1 MADTIARLIFEA
13 NTAQLKKANDEL
25 KKLAKESGK
34 STKAI
39 TEQTTAEQKL
49 AKAKAASDKVQAKI
63 VAAKNKRET
72 QAYAEQIKRDKASAV
87 SAKKVSEQRAKAA
100 EKASEQV
107 KIASEKAAAAQQ
119 KAAEKATQAQ
129 AKEAK
134 KAAEAQKKAVVNAAK
149 AQEKASAKAA
159 ARIRVLAKAEI
170 AAYKEAEKLA
180 AAARKAGKAVENQGK
195 AAGKVTKKNEKLAKA
210 FQKASNTAAILTG
223 PLGGVSGRLS
233 FIATG
238 LGRVNAGA
246 LAGAVAFA
254 GLATATVLSVKHFAE
269 FESQIFKLEAM
280 LKATGGT
287 VGLTSAEL
295 EQLANDIG
303 MATLASAGDIR
314 EAQGILLTFGTI
326 TGKQFKETTAL
337 SQDLAAVM
345 GVTAQSAAKTLGKAL
360 EDPINNLSSLSRAGV
375 VFTDTEKEIIDALMR
390 TNRGM
395 EAQDFIISKLT
406 KKVGGAGEGAGK
418 GLAGAFDGLSEQVGL
433 LKIAFAK
440 ESGAASFFEKTTK
453 RFTLLAKSIT
463 DALNAADEANIKDPS
478 GSTKGGGSAKSKMLS
493 FFNPPSLKEQ
503 SASIMRGEGVI
514 KSRNTI
520 APMTPEEIVE
530 NEATIQNIADETD
543 LQMAG
548 TVNSDAPAKKK
559 EEEVKPPPLP
569 FADLPSTKEANAEMM
584 AMDLEIL
591 ESKLANATLLDDF
604 HTQFRDQKLELD
616 QAAAVAEYEAA
627 ILKAD
632 QDAIFGEE
640 RKALA
645 MEELIAKNEV
655 IMNNNLLLEEEE
667 LRHKAK
673 LGDIDAKAELARNK
687 FSEMTGRQ
695 KLKTF
700 SNQLTAGLNSFG
712 KNSKKMFA
720 IQKAVGIANATINMF
735 EGVNAGVRLGWPMAI
750 PAVAYAVGTGMSSIN
765 SIRSQTVGGGG
776 GGGAP
781 SVGGSSGSSAAISA
795 PVQEAVSAEPV
806 EAPQPINVTV
816 DGSIDPSGARRIIE
830 AINEATEDGLE
841 INALVG
847 S

>member
-34 STKAI
+34 STKAV

-49 AKAKAASDKVQAKI
+49 AKAKSASDKVQAKI

-72 QAYAEQIKRDKASAV
+72 QAYAEQIKRDNASAV
-87 SAKKVSEQRAKAA
+87 SAKKASDQRAKAA

-107 KIASEKAAAAQQ
+107 QIASQKSASAQQ

-129 AKEAK
+129 AKEAN

-180 AAARKAGKAVENQGK
+180 AAARKAGKAVESQGK
-195 AAGKVTKKNEKLAKA
+195 AADKVTKKNEKLAKA

-238 LGRVNAGA
+238 LGRVNVGA

-314 EAQGILLTFGTI
+314 EAQGILLTFGSI

-375 VFTDTEKEIIDALMR
+375 VFTDTEKEIIDALIR

-418 GLAGAFDGLSEQVGL
+418 GLAGAFDGLGEQVGL

-463 DALNAADEANIKDPS
+463 DALNAADKANIKDPS
-478 GSTKGGGSAKSKMLS
+478 GSTKGGSSFKSKVID
-493 FFNPPSLKEQ
+493 FVNPPSLADQK
-503 SASIMRGEGVI
+503 ASIMSGAGTI
-514 KSRNTI
+514 TSRSTM
-520 APMTPEEIVE
+520 APMTPEETAA
-530 NEATIQNIADETD
+530 NESIIQTISDDTD
-543 LQMAG
+543 LQMAA
-548 TVNSDAPAKKK
+548 TDNSDAPAKKK

-569 FADLPSTKEANAEMM
+569 FADLPSTREANAEMM

-604 HTQFRDQKLELD
+604 HTQFRDQKLEAD
-616 QAAAVAEYEAA
+616 QAAAVAEYEAS
-627 ILKAD
+627 ILKAE
-632 QDAIFGEE
+632 QDTIFGEE

-655 IMNNNLLLEEEE
+655 IMNNHLLLEQEE

-673 LGDIDAKAELARNK
+673 LGDIDAKAELERLK

-700 SNQLTAGLNSFG
+700 SNQMNTALQSFG
-712 KNSKKMFA
+712 NNSKKMFK

-735 EGVNAGVRLGWPMAI
+735 EGVNAGVRLGWPLAI
-750 PAVAYAVGTGMSSIN
+750 PAVAYAIGTGMSSIN

-781 SVGGSSGSSAAISA
+781 SGGGASGSSAAISA
-795 PVQEAVSAEPV
+795 PVQEAVSEAPQ

-830 AINEATEDGLE
+830 AINEATEDGLQ

>member
-25 KKLAKESGK
+25 KKLAKESNK
-34 STKAI
+34 STRAV

-72 QAYAEQIKRDKASAV
+72 QAYAEQIKRDNASAV
-87 SAKKVSEQRAKAA
+87 SAKKVSDQRAKAA

-159 ARIRVLAKAEI
+159 ARIRMLAKAEI

-180 AAARKAGKAVENQGK
+180 AAARKAGKAVESQGK

-254 GLATATVLSVKHFAE
+254 GLAAATVLSVKHFAE

-418 GLAGAFDGLSEQVGL
+418 GLAGAFDGLSE
-433 LKIAFAK
+433 
-440 ESGAASFFEKTTK
+440 
-453 RFTLLAKSIT
+453 
-463 DALNAADEANIKDPS
+463 
-478 GSTKGGGSAKSKMLS
+478 
-493 FFNPPSLKEQ
+493 
-503 SASIMRGEGVI
+503 
-514 KSRNTI
+514 
-520 APMTPEEIVE
+520 
-530 NEATIQNIADETD
+530 
-543 LQMAG
+543 
-548 TVNSDAPAKKK
+548 
-559 EEEVKPPPLP
+559 
-569 FADLPSTKEANAEMM
+569 
-584 AMDLEIL
+584 
-591 ESKLANATLLDDF
+591 
-604 HTQFRDQKLELD
+604 
-616 QAAAVAEYEAA
+616 
-627 ILKAD
+627 
-632 QDAIFGEE
+632 
-640 RKALA
+640 
-645 MEELIAKNEV
+645 
-655 IMNNNLLLEEEE
+655 
-667 LRHKAK
+667 
-673 LGDIDAKAELARNK
+673 
-687 FSEMTGRQ
+687 
-695 KLKTF
+695 
-700 SNQLTAGLNSFG
+700 
-712 KNSKKMFA
+712 
-720 IQKAVGIANATINMF
+720 
-735 EGVNAGVRLGWPMAI
+735 
-750 PAVAYAVGTGMSSIN
+750 
-765 SIRSQTVGGGG
+765 
-776 GGGAP
+776 
-781 SVGGSSGSSAAISA
+781 
-795 PVQEAVSAEPV
+795 
-806 EAPQPINVTV
+806 
-816 DGSIDPSGARRIIE
+816 
-830 AINEATEDGLE
+830 
-841 INALVG
+841 
-847 S
+847 

>member
-34 STKAI
+34 STKAV

-49 AKAKAASDKVQAKI
+49 AKAKTASDKVQAKI

-72 QAYAEQIKRDKASAV
+72 QAYAEQIKRDNASAV
-87 SAKKVSEQRAKAA
+87 LAKKVSDQRAKAA

-107 KIASEKAAAAQQ
+107 KAASEKAAAAQQ
-119 KAAEKATQAQ
+119 KASEKATQAQ

-170 AAYKEAEKLA
+170 AAYKEAERLEKAANKAASGVDKVGKSAGNAGKKTNKLA
-180 AAARKAGKAVENQGK
+180 EEFKR
-195 AAGKVTKKNEKLAKA
+195 
-210 FQKASNTAAILTG
+210 ASNTAAILTG

-238 LGRVNAGA
+238 LGRVTPLA
-246 LAGAVAFA
+246 LAGTVGIAGLGAAA
-254 GLATATVLSVKHFAE
+254 GLALSEFAE
-269 FESQIFKLEAM
+269 FESQVFKLEAM
-280 LKATGGT
+280 LQATGGT
-287 VGLTSAEL
+287 VGLTSQEL
-295 EQLANDIG
+295 QDLANEVG

-314 EAQGILLTFGTI
+314 EAQGILLTFGSI
-326 TGKQFKETTAL
+326 TGKQFKETTVL

-433 LKIAFAK
+433 LKQAFAEESGLADFFEARVKSLTAFAK
-440 ESGAASFFEKTTK
+440 SLTEAISAAEDTPTPKGGNARK
-453 RFTLLAKSIT
+453 AVRARNQAN
-463 DALNAADEANIKDPS
+463 ALDRANAAPEMTNEEK
-478 GSTKGGGSAKSKMLS
+478 
-493 FFNPPSLKEQ
+493 
-503 SASIMRGEGVI
+503 
-514 KSRNTI
+514 I
-520 APMTPEEIVE
+520 A
-530 NEATIQNIADETD
+530 
-543 LQMAG
+543 AG
-548 TVNSDAPAKKK
+548 THKQSKRGFVEIDAPRQIGGVSTAEGSDIGATGGAKDTT
-559 EEEVKPPPLP
+559 EEAATPPPLP
-569 FADLPSTKEANAEMM
+569 FADLPSTKEANAALM

-591 ESKLANATLLDDF
+591 ESKMANATILDDF
-604 HTQFRDQKLELD
+604 HTQFREQKLAAD
-616 QAAAVAEYEAA
+616 QQAAVAEYEAA
-627 ILKAD
+627 ILKAE
-632 QDAIFGEE
+632 QDTLFGEE

-655 IMNNNLLLEEEE
+655 IMNNNLLLEQEEE
-667 LRHKAK
+667 RHKAK
-673 LGDIDAKAELARNK
+673 LGDIDAKAAIAKAKFEKLTRGQQTKQMVGDLSARLGAAANMNKAMFRLSQMAAIADTVVNTRAAMQLAR
-687 FSEMTGRQ
+687 
-695 KLKTF
+695 KTYP
-700 SNQLTAGLNSFG
+700 APFG
-712 KNSKKMFA
+712 
-720 IQKAVGIANATINMF
+720 AVM
-735 EGVNAGVRLGWPMAI
+735 AGVELVAGMAN
-750 PAVAYAVGTGMSSIN
+750 VAAIKKQSF
-765 SIRSQTVGGGG
+765 GGGG
-776 GGGAP
+776 GGGGG
-781 SVGGSSGSSAAISA
+781 SVGGGGAGGASAASIA
-795 PVQEAVSAEPV
+795 PVQPLDAIEEVA
-806 EAPQPINVTV
+806 APQPINVTV

>member
-25 KKLAKESGK
+25 KKLAKESNK
-34 STKAI
+34 STRAV

-72 QAYAEQIKRDKASAV
+72 QAYAEQIKRDNASAV
-87 SAKKVSEQRAKAA
+87 SAKKASDERAKAA

-159 ARIRVLAKAEI
+159 ARIRMLAKAEI

-180 AAARKAGKAVENQGK
+180 AAARKAGKAVESQGK

-375 VFTDTEKEIIDALMR
+375 VFTDTEKEIIDALIR

-463 DALNAADEANIKDPS
+463 DALNAADKANIKDPS
-478 GSTKGGGSAKSKMLS
+478 GSTKSGSSFKSKVID
-493 FFNPPSLKEQ
+493 FVNPPSLADQK
-503 SASIMRGEGVI
+503 ASIISGGGTI
-514 KSRNTI
+514 TSRSTM
-520 APMTPEEIVE
+520 APMTPEETTA
-530 NEATIQNIADETD
+530 NEAIIQNIADDTD
-543 LQMAG
+543 FQMAA
-548 TVNSDAPAKKK
+548 TDNSDVPAKKK
-559 EEEVKPPPLP
+559 DEAATPPPLP
-569 FADLPSTKEANAEMM
+569 FADLESTIEANERIK

-591 ESKLANATLLDDF
+591 ESKMANATILDDF
-604 HTQFRDQKLELD
+604 HRQFREQKLEDD

-673 LGDIDAKAELARNK
+673 LGDIDAKAELARLK
-687 FSEMTGRQ
+687 FSEMTGKQ

-700 SNQLTAGLNSFG
+700 SNQMTTALNSFG
-712 KNSKKMFA
+712 SNSKKMFK
-720 IQKAVGIANATINMF
+720 IQKAVGIANATIDMLQ
-735 EGVNAGVRLGWPMAI
+735 GVNAGVRLGWPLAI

-765 SIRSQTVGGGG
+765 SIRSQTVGGGS
-776 GGGAP
+776 GGAP
-781 SVGGSSGSSAAISA
+781 STGGASGSSAAISA
-795 PVQEAVSAEPV
+795 PVQEAVSEEAV

>member
-13 NTAQLKKANDEL
+13 NTADLKKANDEL
-25 KKLAKESGK
+25 KKLAKESNK
-34 STKAI
+34 STRAV

-49 AKAKAASDKVQAKI
+49 AKAKTASDKVQAKI

-72 QAYAEQIKRDKASAV
+72 QAYAEQIKRDNASAV
-87 SAKKVSEQRAKAA
+87 SAKKVSDQRAKAA

-134 KAAEAQKKAVVNAAK
+134 KAAEAQKKAVVSAAK

-170 AAYKEAEKLA
+170 AAYKEAERLEKAANKAASGVDKVGKSAGNTAKKTNKLA
-180 AAARKAGKAVENQGK
+180 EEFKR
-195 AAGKVTKKNEKLAKA
+195 
-210 FQKASNTAAILTG
+210 ASNTAAILTG

-238 LGRVNAGA
+238 LGRVTPLA
-246 LAGAVAFA
+246 LAGTVGIAGLGAAA
-254 GLATATVLSVKHFAE
+254 GLALSEFAE
-269 FESQIFKLEAM
+269 FESQVFKLEAM
-280 LKATGGT
+280 LQATGGT
-287 VGLTSAEL
+287 VGLTSQEL
-295 EQLANDIG
+295 QDLANEVG

-314 EAQGILLTFGTI
+314 EAQGILLTFGSI
-326 TGKQFKETTAL
+326 TGKQFKETTVL

-375 VFTDTEKEIIDALMR
+375 VFTDTEKEIIDALIR

-406 KKVGGAGEGAGK
+406 KKVGGAGAGAGK
-418 GLAGAFDGLSEQVGL
+418 GLAGAFDGLGEQVGL
-433 LKIAFAK
+433 LKQAFAEESGLADFFEARLKSLTAFAK
-440 ESGAASFFEKTTK
+440 SLTEAITAAEDTPTPKGG
-453 RFTLLAKSIT
+453 
-463 DALNAADEANIKDPS
+463 NARKAVRRRTEANALDR
-478 GSTKGGGSAKSKMLS
+478 A
-493 FFNPPSLKEQ
+493 NAPPEMTVQEKIDAGILK
-503 SASIMRGEGVI
+503 
-514 KSRNTI
+514 KSRRGLVEIN
-520 APMTPEEIVE
+520 APKQIGGVSTA
-530 NEATIQNIADETD
+530 EATAGGATD
-543 LQMAG
+543 
-548 TVNSDAPAKKK
+548 TT
-559 EEEVKPPPLP
+559 EEAATPPPLP
-569 FADLPSTKEANAEMM
+569 FADLESTIEANERIK

-591 ESKLANATLLDDF
+591 ESKMANATILDDF
-604 HTQFRDQKLELD
+604 HRQFREQKLQDD

-673 LGDIDAKAELARNK
+673 LGDIDAKAELARKK
-687 FSEMTGRQ
+687 FSEMTGKQ

-700 SNQLTAGLNSFG
+700 SNQLTAGLNAFG
-712 KNSKKMFA
+712 GNSKKMFK
-720 IQKAVGIANATINMF
+720 IQKAVGIANATIDMMQ
-735 EGVNAGVRLGWPMAI
+735 GINAGVKLGWPLAI

-781 SVGGSSGSSAAISA
+781 SGGGSSGSSAAISA

-841 INALVG
+841 INAMVG

>member
-34 STKAI
+34 STKAV

-72 QAYAEQIKRDKASAV
+72 QAYAEQIKRDNASAV
-87 SAKKVSEQRAKAA
+87 SAKKVSDQRAKAA

-107 KIASEKAAAAQQ
+107 KAASEKAASAQQ

-129 AKEAK
+129 AREAN

-170 AAYKEAEKLA
+170 AAYKEAERLEKGSNKAASGVDKLGKSAGNTAKKTNKLA
-180 AAARKAGKAVENQGK
+180 EEFKR
-195 AAGKVTKKNEKLAKA
+195 
-210 FQKASNTAAILTG
+210 ASNTAAILTG

-238 LGRVNAGA
+238 LGRVTPLA
-246 LAGAVAFA
+246 LAGTVGIAGLGAAA
-254 GLATATVLSVKHFAE
+254 GLALSEFAE
-269 FESQIFKLEAM
+269 FESQVFKLEAM
-280 LKATGGT
+280 LQATGGT
-287 VGLTSAEL
+287 VGLTSQEL
-295 EQLANDIG
+295 QDLANEVG

-314 EAQGILLTFGTI
+314 EAQGILLTFGSI
-326 TGKQFKETTAL
+326 TGKQFKETTVL

-375 VFTDTEKEIIDALMR
+375 VFTDTEKEIIDALIR

-433 LKIAFAK
+433 LKQAFAEESGLADFFEARVKSLTAFAK
-440 ESGAASFFEKTTK
+440 SLTEAISAAEDTPTPKGGNARKAVRARNQANALDRANAAPEMTNEEKIAAGTHKQTK
-453 RFTLLAKSIT
+453 RGFVEI
-463 DALNAADEANIKDPS
+463 DAPRQI
-478 GSTKGGGSAKSKMLS
+478 GGVSTAEGSA
-493 FFNPPSLKEQ
+493 
-503 SASIMRGEGVI
+503 
-514 KSRNTI
+514 
-520 APMTPEEIVE
+520 
-530 NEATIQNIADETD
+530 EA
-543 LQMAG
+543 
-548 TVNSDAPAKKK
+548 APAKKK
-559 EEEVKPPPLP
+559 DEEVKPPPLP
-569 FADLPSTKEANAEMM
+569 FADLPSTREANAEMM

-604 HTQFRDQKLELD
+604 HTQFRDQKLEAD
-616 QAAAVAEYEAA
+616 QAAAVAEYEAS
-627 ILKAD
+627 ILKAE
-632 QDAIFGEE
+632 QDTIFGEE

-655 IMNNNLLLEEEE
+655 IMNNNLLLEDEE
-667 LRHKAK
+667 LRHKAR
-673 LGDIDAKAELARNK
+673 LGDIDAKAELARKK
-687 FSEMTGRQ
+687 FSEMTGKQ

-700 SNQLTAGLNSFG
+700 SNQLTAGLNAFG
-712 KNSKKMFA
+712 GNSKKMFK
-720 IQKAVGIANATINMF
+720 IQKAVGIANATIDMMQ
-735 EGVNAGVRLGWPMAI
+735 GINAGVKLGWPMAI

-781 SVGGSSGSSAAISA
+781 SGGGSSGSSAAISA
-795 PVQEAVSAEPV
+795 PVQEAASAEPV